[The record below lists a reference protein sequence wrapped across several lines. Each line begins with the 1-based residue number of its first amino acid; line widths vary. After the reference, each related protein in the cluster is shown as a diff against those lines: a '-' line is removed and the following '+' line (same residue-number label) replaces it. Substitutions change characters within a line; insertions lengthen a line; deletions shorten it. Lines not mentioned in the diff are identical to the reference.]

1 MYLPHRI
8 TCMGPVNIRR
18 ARPMA
23 ALGIGMANGE
33 IRIYNEKALVRTAWG
48 CTWLGVFACNGA
60 RV

>member
-33 IRIYNEKALVRTAWG
+33 IRIYNEKALVRSG
-48 CTWLGVFACNGA
+48 GMHECVLCFV
-60 RV
+60 